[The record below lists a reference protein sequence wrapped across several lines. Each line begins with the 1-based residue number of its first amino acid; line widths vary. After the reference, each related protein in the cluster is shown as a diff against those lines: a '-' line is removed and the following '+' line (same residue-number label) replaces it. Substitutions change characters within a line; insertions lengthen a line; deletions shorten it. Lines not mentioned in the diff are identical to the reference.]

1 MGEPIKFQR
10 ESWPAIIG
18 EAMPMLRL
26 YWNTGGEI
34 HGKEFPMEP
43 DLDLAM
49 GLHSSG
55 RLRIFTARSDALLI
69 GLNSFNVG
77 PTLYRRNTMTAIALI
92 LYVLPSERRG
102 SMGYRFLRETDSGLA
117 EMGVK
122 LVQYVPGATV
132 DISPLL
138 MRLGYKRAQGTFEKM
153 L

>member
-1 MGEPIKFQR
+1 
-10 ESWPAIIG
+10 
-18 EAMPMLRL
+18 MLRL

-34 HGKEFPMEP
+34 HGKEFPLDP

-49 GLHSSG
+49 ALHSSG
-55 RLRIFTARSDALLI
+55 RLRIFTARRDGFLI

-77 PTLYRRNTMTAIALI
+77 ATLYRRNTMTAIALI

-102 SMGYRFLRETDSGLA
+102 SMGYRFLRETDVGLA

-122 LVQYVPGATV
+122 LVQYVPGSTV

-138 MRLGYKRAQGTFEKM
+138 IRLGYKRAQGTFEKI
-153 L
+153 LCKGED

>member
-1 MGEPIKFQR
+1 
-10 ESWPAIIG
+10 
-18 EAMPMLRL
+18 MPMLRL

-34 HGKEFPMEP
+34 HGRELPMNP
-43 DLDLAM
+43 DLDAAM
-49 GLHSSG
+49 ALHGAG
-55 RLRIFTARSDALLI
+55 RLRIFTARRDGFLI

-77 PTLYRRNTMTAIALI
+77 CTLYRKDTMTAIALI

-102 SMGYRFLRETDSGLA
+102 SMGYRFLRETDKGLA

-122 LVQYVPGATV
+122 LVQYVPGSTV

-138 MRLGYKRAQGTFEKM
+138 LRLGYKRQQGTFERM

>member
-1 MGEPIKFQR
+1 MISFQW
-10 ESWPAIIG
+10 ETWPSLIG

-26 YWNTGGEI
+26 YWDTGGEI
-34 HGKEFPMEP
+34 HGKELPMEP
-43 DLDLAM
+43 DLDSAM
-49 GLHSSG
+49 ALHSMG
-55 RLRIFTARSDALLI
+55 RLRIFTARRDGFLI

-77 PTLYRRNTMTAIALI
+77 GTLYRRTTMTAIALI

-102 SMGYRFLRETDSGLA
+102 SMGYRFLRETDKGLA

-122 LVQYVPGATV
+122 LVQYVPGSTV

-138 MRLGYKRAQGTFEKM
+138 LRLGYKRAQGTFEKM